1 MTRMKE
7 GEDNGP
13 LTQGHP
19 HGEGLLSKF
28 TTAAKQTLQPEDFTF
43 KKKKKKACKYIR
55 CHWLSNVSTD

>member
-43 KKKKKKACKYIR
+43 KK
-55 CHWLSNVSTD
+55 SM